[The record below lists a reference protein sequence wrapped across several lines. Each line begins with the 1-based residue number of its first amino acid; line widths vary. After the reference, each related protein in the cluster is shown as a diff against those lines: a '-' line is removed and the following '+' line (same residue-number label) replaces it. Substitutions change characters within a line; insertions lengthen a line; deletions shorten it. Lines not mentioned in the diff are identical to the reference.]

1 MCGYVTFYKYISENV
16 LTYCCATF
24 TKIMNLFLLS
34 VSPRR
39 AVRLYGQRHVIKMV
53 LEACQLMNN
62 VYHIH
67 ECSIKPCTYRPTHMR
82 HPWSIWASRRKRNF
96 IILGAFA
103 IAMCVEFRR
112 RRGKPHKCEQQIISM
127 IETPPVYNK
136 ALRPKYAVTTRMG
149 KVGKVRVPLCMPE
162 TFHTKHAV
170 QAYRKYYVH
179 KMTELAHR
187 DGWKKDYPLGRSHFV
202 GVALLSRYNP
212 T

>member
-1 MCGYVTFYKYISENV
+1 MKTSLPFSSNLPSSNWLQFCRSKQCHHQAPHEPFYFMCGYVTFYKYISENV

-112 RRGKPHKCEQQIISM
+112 RRGKPHKCEQQIIHS
-127 IETPPVYNK
+127 
-136 ALRPKYAVTTRMG
+136 
-149 KVGKVRVPLCMPE
+149 
-162 TFHTKHAV
+162 
-170 QAYRKYYVH
+170 
-179 KMTELAHR
+179 
-187 DGWKKDYPLGRSHFV
+187 
-202 GVALLSRYNP
+202 LLSLLSHP
-212 T
+212 